1 MKFYRLLLEAQ
12 TEDTYK
18 SVVDRFQRDFPD
30 MMDKL
35 IEFGSYMS
43 KSIKL
48 ENELSDDESKA
59 PETTLEALQVMIR
72 GINEY
77 LSIYDQ
83 TNFPA
88 LKQKIE
94 DSINTSLDGYTNMM
108 KRHYEE
114 LKKLV
119 SFKNNPPS
127 REELEK
133 DAEMFLAK
141 AKSELGDI
149 KSDIKSFGANKMSGN
164 QNYNQ

>member
-1 MKFYRLLLEAQ
+1 MRLYNILLEAQ
-12 TEDTYK
+12 TEETYK

-43 KSIKL
+43 KAIKL
-48 ENELSDDESKA
+48 ENELADDESKA
-59 PETTLEALQVMIR
+59 PETTLEALQTMIR

-77 LSIYDQ
+77 LEMYDK
-83 TNFPA
+83 TDFA
-88 LKQKIE
+88 GLKEKIE
-94 DSINTSLDGYTNMM
+94 DSINTSLESYTNMM

-114 LKKLV
+114 MKKLV
-119 SFKNNPPS
+119 GFKNNPPS

-141 AKSELGDI
+141 AKSELSDI
-149 KSDIKSFGANKMSGN
+149 KNDVKSFGANALGKN
-164 QNYNQ
+164 QNYN